1 MSFEKIMNGITF
13 LGIAAIIFQPLIGMK
28 VYYIIMAFLVMMTIL
43 DIIKKG
49 KIKINFF
56 EVTYVIFIILEFI
69 SKIYAI
75 SQETANYAIKETT
88 INFIISFCIVE
99 YTQRNQKTDEKYSK
113 ILDVFSY
120 STVFICMYLLIFDAK
135 NVIGTRDRIGR
146 LLYLDYGTYMV
157 LSYIIIISLCYML
170 WKCVYSVKKI
180 KIIDYICIIILL
192 LTAIISGTRKT
203 LFCPII
209 FFIFII
215 LYKFRK
221 NYIKIMIY
229 TFIIAIISVLLYNI
243 MLNNEN
249 LYKIIGTRIESTINK
264 IVNRENS
271 VDDASTE
278 ERKLL
283 KQLAVEAFNEKMLL
297 GWGINNF
304 ANYSKM
310 NSGPFL
316 YAHCNYLELMSSL
329 GIIGTTI
336 YYIGYLYI
344 IVKAAK
350 RARNNDRF
358 SVLILCF
365 MLMNLISDYETVSYI
380 KIQYILIYV
389 LFAKYVCNESI
400 DNKKEGENN
409 ER

>member
-1 MSFEKIMNGITF
+1 MSFEKIMNGIAF
-13 LGIAAIIFQPLIGMK
+13 LGIIAIIFQPLIGMK
-28 VYYIIMAFLVMMTIL
+28 IYYAIMALLVMVTML

-88 INFIISFCIVE
+88 INFIISFCIVA
-99 YTQRNQKTDEKYSK
+99 YTQRDQKTDGKYSK

-135 NVIGTRDRIGR
+135 NVIGTRDRLGR

-170 WKCVYSVKKI
+170 WKCVYSIKKV
-180 KIIDYICIIILL
+180 KIIDYTCIIILL

-221 NYIKIMIY
+221 NYIKIMLY
-229 TFIIAIISVLLYNI
+229 TFIIAIISMFLYNTI
-243 MLNNEN
+243 MNNEN
-249 LYKIIGTRIESTINK
+249 LYKIIGVRVESTINK
-264 IVNRENS
+264 IVNRESS
-271 VDDASTE
+271 VEDASTE

-283 KQLAVEAFNEKMLL
+283 KQLAMEAFNEKMLF

-304 ANYSKM
+304 ANYSEM

-336 YYIGYLYI
+336 YYMGYLYI
-344 IVKAAK
+344 IVKAIK
-350 RARNNDRF
+350 KARKNDQF
-358 SVLILCF
+358 SVFILCF

-389 LFAKYVCNESI
+389 LFAKYVCSESI
-400 DNKKEGENN
+400 DNKKEGKNN
-409 ER
+409 AR